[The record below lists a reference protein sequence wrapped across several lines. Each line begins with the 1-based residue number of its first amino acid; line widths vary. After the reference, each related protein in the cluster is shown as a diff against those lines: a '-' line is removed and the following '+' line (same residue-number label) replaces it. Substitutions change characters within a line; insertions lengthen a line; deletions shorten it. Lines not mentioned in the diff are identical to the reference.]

1 MLEPGCLGS
10 IRPFNLNL
18 KHMKTVTLILGLLV
32 ALLFSSCSTYQYV
45 GLTPLQSDASNHVG
59 ASLTDSLEINYS
71 FDGNGGEIQV
81 EIFNRSLR
89 PVLVDKAKSSLIR
102 AGETIPFF
110 DNTSQIS
117 SVSHSRQ
124 SYVYDRDYYTTTQ
137 GEIRKDASILFIP
150 PDSRVLMKGPALERS
165 FFDFPDDKEVEA
177 VDVPTDNG
185 YYKTKTVLF
194 SEEESPAIYRVFLTI
209 IPYGKEESPVF
220 MNQEFSVKK
229 LTNTSLSPGYFT
241 NEGESSFFIS
251 EPTGVTTF
259 LGGVAAMVLLV
270 VLAAAGGA

>member
-1 MLEPGCLGS
+1 
-10 IRPFNLNL
+10 
-18 KHMKTVTLILGLLV
+18 MKTVTLILGLLV
-32 ALLFSSCSTYQYV
+32 AFLFSSCSTYQYV
-45 GLTPLQSDASNHVG
+45 GLTPLKSDASSHVG

-124 SYVYDRDYYTTTQ
+124 SYVYDRDYYTSTK
-137 GEIRKDASILFIP
+137 GEIQTNPSILFIP
-150 PDSRVLMKGPALERS
+150 PDSKVRVKGPVLERS
-165 FFDFPDDKEVEA
+165 FFDFPDAKPVET
-177 VDVPTDNG
+177 VNLRTDNG
-185 YYKTKTVLF
+185 YYKTRTVSF
-194 SEEESPAIYRVFLTI
+194 SGEESPATYRLFLTI
-209 IPYGKEESPVF
+209 IPYGKEQEPVF
-220 MNQEFSVKK
+220 VSQHFSVKK
-229 LTNTSLSPGYFT
+229 LTNTSLSPGYF
-241 NEGESSFFIS
+241 EGEERNSFFIKES
-251 EPTGVTTF
+251 TGF
-259 LGGVAAMVLLV
+259 GNFILGIGGLLAILV